1 MLALLLAVVTPALHA
16 AGLEDLLAALEAR
29 RLEHDIPGLGFTL
42 VTRTHVLWTGGLGFA
57 DRRSRQPVTADTVFR
72 IGSITKS
79 FTALGLLMLEESGGL
94 RLDDRVAR
102 HLPDLPFSNPW
113 EDSHPVTIAQLLEHT
128 AGFQDLAREE
138 FDHSDP
144 APLTLDQAFAVCP
157 ACRSVRWQP
166 GMHSVYSNTGYG
178 IAGRVLEAASGERY
192 ETFIGRRLFDPLGMA
207 SSGLL
212 LDAPTLARLAT
223 GYDTDARTPIRYWHM
238 LYRPFG
244 GINATPR
251 DMGAFVQL
259 LLNEGVHGSQR
270 LLSAA
275 LIRRMETPRTSLAA
289 RNGLSFGYGLGIYQI
304 YRDGV
309 LFHTHGGDGDGYL
322 SRFAYNREAGLG
334 YFVTINA
341 FRARALRAMQAEI
354 ERYIVRQAQP
364 QPVPHEP
371 RLDADVL
378 RGYAGRYRLA
388 AWRFPETSASD
399 IASQSM
405 TVTIA
410 AGRLHT
416 QIADGR
422 PTPLIAVSPGLFRRP
437 DEPGATCA
445 FARGEDGQLYFQ
457 EDENYVRADAPSSA
471 TTAPVWP
478 SAAGR

>member
-1 MLALLLAVVTPALHA
+1 LAALLLALVTPALHA
-16 AGLEDLLAALEAR
+16 AGLEELLATIEAR
-29 RLEHDIPGLGFTL
+29 RLEHGIPGVGFTL
-42 VTRTHVLWTGGLGFA
+42 VSRTRILWTGGLGVA
-57 DRRSRQPVTADTVFR
+57 DLQSRQPVTADTLFR

-79 FTALGLLMLEESGGL
+79 FTALGLLMLEESGAL

-128 AGFQDLAREE
+128 AGFQDLERQE

-144 APLTLDQAFAVCP
+144 APLTLDQALAVCP

-178 IAGRVLEAASGERY
+178 IAGKVLEAASGERY
-192 ETFIGRRLFDPLGMA
+192 EAFIGSRLFDALGMA

-212 LDAPTLARLAT
+212 LDAPTHARLAT

-270 LLSAA
+270 LLGAA
-275 LIRRMETPRTSLAA
+275 SIRRMETPRTSLAA
-289 RNGLSFGYGLGIYQI
+289 RNGLSFGYGLGVYQA

-309 LFHTHGGDGDGYL
+309 LFYTHGGDGDGYL
-322 SRFAYNREAGLG
+322 SRFGYNREAGLG
-334 YFVTINA
+334 YFVSINA
-341 FRARALRAMQAEI
+341 FRGRALRAMQTEI
-354 ERYIVRQAQP
+354 ERYIARQVRP
-364 QPVPHEP
+364 LPVPHEP
-371 RLDADVL
+371 ELDAEVL

-405 TVTIA
+405 TVRIT
-410 AGRLHT
+410 AGRLYT
-416 QIADGR
+416 QIEDGR
-422 PTPLIAVSPGLFRRP
+422 PIPLIAVSPGLFRRP

-445 FARGEDGQLYFQ
+445 FVHGEDGQLYFQ
-457 EDENYVRADAPSSA
+457 EDENYVRTDSPLPA
-471 TTAPVWP
+471 TTAPFSP
-478 SAAGR
+478 SPASR